1 MLKTPMNL
9 QDTFLNY
16 VRKEKIVVTIHL
28 LNGHTLSGTIHGF
41 DNFAIFLKH
50 KGQEL
55 VYKHAIATIV
65 PQREVN
71 QFREVDRVERG
82 FTTEPRIKAVK
93 EKEES
98 PAQLHQEPAASQ
110 EKDPKRG

>member
-28 LNGHTLSGTIHGF
+28 LNGHTLSGIIHGF

-50 KGQEL
+50 KNQEL

-93 EKEES
+93 GKGKIPGEFT
-98 PAQLHQEPAASQ
+98 PEPAASK
-110 EKDPKRG
+110 EKGQDPG